1 MLPIPTMSGRPAV
14 SISNTILT
22 NIDVKENSMPE
33 DHAQFKFDQTIEDPF
48 YKVFKANTPQIIGVY
63 DDHDYGVNNG
73 DMTFARKHLYREMYL
88 NFIGE
93 PQGTERRLEK
103 DSGIY

>member
-1 MLPIPTMSGRPAV
+1 MPPIPTMSGKPVVR
-14 SISNTILT
+14 ISNTNLT
-22 NIDVKENSMPE
+22 YLDVKENSMPE
-33 DHAQFKFDQTIEDPF
+33 DHAQFKFDQTTDDPF
-48 YKVFKANTPQIIGVY
+48 YKVFKAKTPQIIGVY

>member
-1 MLPIPTMSGRPAV
+1 MSGKPVV
-14 SISNTILT
+14 SIPPTINNL
-22 NIDVKENSMPE
+22 DVKENSMPE
-33 DHAQFKFDQTIEDPF
+33 DHAQIKFDQTTQDPF
-48 YKVFKANTPQIIGVY
+48 YKVFKENTPQIIGVY

-93 PQGTERRLEK
+93 PEGTERRLEN